1 MVDCNNN
8 ELVKLTEQLKSN
20 LIKVNYQY
28 TQFSTQNIINV
39 HLLAKDTS
47 TNFYFA
53 VFLKKVFSFVKSTYL
68 KRTSIPPW
76 SESNGVINAI
86 VIVE

>member
-1 MVDCNNN
+1 MVDCNNK
-8 ELVKLTEQLKSN
+8 ELVKLREQLKSN

-39 HLLAKDTS
+39 HLLANDTS

-53 VFLKKVFSFVKSTYL
+53 VFLKEVFSLVKSTYL
-68 KRTSIPPW
+68 KKTSIPPW
-76 SESNGVINAI
+76 SGSNGGINAI

>member
-1 MVDCNNN
+1 MVDCKNK
-8 ELVKLTEQLKSN
+8 ELVKLREQLKSN

-39 HLLAKDTS
+39 HLLANDTS

-53 VFLKKVFSFVKSTYL
+53 VFLKKGFSLVKSIYL
-68 KRTSIPPW
+68 KRTSIPP
-76 SESNGVINAI
+76 
-86 VIVE
+86 

>member
-1 MVDCNNN
+1 MVDCKNK
-8 ELVKLTEQLKSN
+8 ELVKLREQLKSN

-28 TQFSTQNIINV
+28 TQFSTHNIINV
-39 HLLAKDTS
+39 HLLANDTS

-53 VFLKKVFSFVKSTYL
+53 VFLKKVFSLVKSTYL
-68 KRTSIPPW
+68 KRTSIPHW
-76 SESNGVINAI
+76 SESNGEINAI